1 MDRAEAT
8 APGGD
13 AASRAPS
20 GRRVGERE
28 RRLEEREHR
37 VAERE
42 HEADEREHEADD
54 REREADEREHEAD
67 EREHEADEREH
78 EAQLRQ
84 RAVEL
89 RARAASVREEAA
101 QAVAQAEI
109 VLDACRDR
117 VRRAEAALNRAYAR
131 AARERASD
139 VRSATRGEQHP
150 PPRQH
155 DFTDLVGRFS
165 ALRKR
170 TAAAAAQLAET
181 EEQSARMFDD
191 LSARGPGNPEHQRLA
206 NEAREAVRRAREI
219 ERKYSSS

>member
-1 MDRAEAT
+1 MDCAEGIA
-8 APGGD
+8 AGED
-13 AASRAPS
+13 AASPGRS
-20 GRRVGERE
+20 GGQVSERE
-28 RRLEEREHR
+28 WRLE
-37 VAERE
+37 ERE
-42 HEADEREHEADD
+42 HEADEREREADE
-54 REREADEREHEAD
+54 REREADEREREAD
-67 EREHEADEREH
+67 EREREADERE
-78 EAQLRQ
+78 ERLEKRGAWLRQ
-84 RAVEL
+84 RAVEVRT
-89 RARAASVREEAA
+89 RATTVREQAA
-101 QAVAQAEI
+101 QAVEQAETAA
-109 VLDACRDR
+109 DASQDR